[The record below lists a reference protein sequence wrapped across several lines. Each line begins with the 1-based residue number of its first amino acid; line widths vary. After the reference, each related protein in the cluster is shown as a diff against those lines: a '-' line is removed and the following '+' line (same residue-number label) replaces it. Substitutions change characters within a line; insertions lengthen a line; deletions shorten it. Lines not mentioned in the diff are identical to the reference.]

1 MRKVLLS
8 DRSLQ
13 LLFGPLD
20 ENIRFLENLFEV
32 TIQARDSS
40 LTIDGEEED
49 VGALEKIL
57 IDLNDKELI
66 KFIRFLLDNSPEV
79 IAEKRNITIE
89 SATHYKMWA
98 EYLVERY
105 KKIEEVSKARI

>member
-20 ENIRFLENLFEV
+20 ENIRFLENLFSV
-32 TIQARDSS
+32 TIQTRDSS

-49 VGALEKIL
+49 VNALENILVDFSSL
-57 IDLNDKELI
+57 IDKGHTIANGDLKSAF
-66 KFIRFLLDNSPEV
+66 KQ
-79 IAEKRNITIE
+79 IAEDTLFRCMI
-89 SATHYKMWA
+89 SFP
-98 EYLVERY
+98 RC
-105 KKIEEVSKARI
+105 SC